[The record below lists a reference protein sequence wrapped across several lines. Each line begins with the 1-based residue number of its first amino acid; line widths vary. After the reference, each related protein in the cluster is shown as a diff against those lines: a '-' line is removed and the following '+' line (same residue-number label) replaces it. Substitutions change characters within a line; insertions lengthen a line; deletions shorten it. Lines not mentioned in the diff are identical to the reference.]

1 MQTFYHNCLFTTFS
15 VTISSVIIILIKK
28 NTFHHGVSVKNSMK
42 KIAFF
47 DIDGTLTSEI
57 DGSVPASAREAIRR
71 AREAG
76 NLMFLNT
83 GRCFQNVEPRFKEVG
98 FDGYVCGCG
107 THVVIGDSHPLYV
120 TQPADRIH
128 KIIDIARQAQVD
140 LLLESRYMVMFDYS
154 HPLTHPVAIRQNQHF
169 IDRGYPMNTDIDA
182 PDFTCD
188 KFVFWYQNQEQLAK
202 VRTVSDEWFDCID
215 RNETFKE
222 FVPKGYSK
230 ATGIQYVLDYYGL
243 PLEAAYAFGDSNNDL
258 PMLEYVRHSVA
269 MGNSEPAN
277 LKEKVAHVT
286 TNASDNGIANAL
298 EELGFF

>member
-1 MQTFYHNCLFTTFS
+1 MNR
-15 VTISSVIIILIKK
+15 
-28 NTFHHGVSVKNSMK
+28 

-57 DGSVPASAREAIRR
+57 DGSVPDSAREAIRM
-71 AREAG
+71 ARENG

-83 GRCFQNVEPRFKEVG
+83 GRCFQNVEPRFREVG

-107 THVVIGDSHPLYV
+107 THIVIGNDSPLYV

-128 KIIDIARQAQVD
+128 KIIDIARKAQVD

-154 HPLTHPVAIRQNQHF
+154 HPLTHPTAIRQDKSF
-169 IDRGYPMNTDIDA
+169 KDKGYPMNINID
-182 PDFTCD
+182 DSSFTCD
-188 KFVFWYQNQEQLAK
+188 KFVFWYKDQEQLAK
-202 VRTVSDEWFDCID
+202 VRTVSDEWFECINRSD
-215 RNETFKE
+215 TFKE

-230 ATGIQYVLDYYGL
+230 ATGIQYVLDYYNL

-258 PMLEYVRHSVA
+258 SMLEYVPNSVA
-269 MGNSEPAN
+269 MGNSEPSD

-298 EELGFF
+298 KKLGFF